1 MEPGTSNGMS
11 EIPNENLT
19 ELDKRYRTTVFIVLG
34 QIFVVLFLI
43 LAAWLLV
50 TKIQINISDQDFTTL
65 WVAVLF
71 IAIGSFIM
79 RRLFF
84 SWERLKN
91 AGLLKGIPGVL
102 SMLQR
107 NSIILSFF
115 AVVVALLGF
124 LITTFSGNSADMFR
138 AGAIALVVFLIN
150 FPRKKVWKTI
160 ISNLGKV

>member
-1 MEPGTSNGMS
+1 MS
-11 EIPNENLT
+11 EISDENLA
-19 ELDKRYRTTVFIVLG
+19 ELNKRYRTTVFIVLG
-34 QIFVVLFLI
+34 QIFVVLFFI
-43 LAAWLLV
+43 LAAWLFV
-50 TKIQINISDQDFTTL
+50 TKIQINLSEQDFTTL

-71 IAIGSFIM
+71 IAIGSFIL

-91 AGLLKGIPGVL
+91 IGLLKGFSGVVG
-102 SMLQR
+102 SLQR

-124 LITTFSGNSADMFR
+124 MITSFSGNSADMFR

-150 FPRKKVWKTI
+150 FPRKKIWKTI
-160 ISNLGKV
+160 VSNLGKV